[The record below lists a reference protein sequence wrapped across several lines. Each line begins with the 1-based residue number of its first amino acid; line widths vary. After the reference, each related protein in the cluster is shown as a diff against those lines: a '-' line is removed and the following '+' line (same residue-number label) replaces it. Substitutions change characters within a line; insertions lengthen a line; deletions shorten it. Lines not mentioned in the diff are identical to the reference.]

1 METQTAEKSQ
11 FPLFP
16 RLTEE
21 AANEAQAL
29 MDGFKAKMLKL
40 CEETLGQ
47 LYCDVSMYVESDH
60 WTNYRN
66 DLLAGL
72 RNYGN
77 RKIQASYDFAKIR
90 RAIFDEYRAELI
102 ADINQDLLEE
112 IDELKKT
119 ISREREYSRR

>member
-1 METQTAEKSQ
+1 METQADEKSQ
-11 FPLFP
+11 YPLFP

-21 AANEAQAL
+21 AADEAQAL
-29 MDGFKAKMLKL
+29 MDGFKTKMLKL

-47 LYCDVSMYVESDH
+47 LYCEVSVYIESDH
-60 WTNYRN
+60 WANYRN
-66 DLLAGL
+66 DLLDGL

-90 RAIFDEYRAELI
+90 RAIFDEYRDEII

-119 ISREREYSRR
+119 ISREREYARR

>member
-1 METQTAEKSQ
+1 
-11 FPLFP
+11 
-16 RLTEE
+16 
-21 AANEAQAL
+21 
-29 MDGFKAKMLKL
+29 MLKL

-47 LYCDVSMYVESDH
+47 LYCDVSMYIESDH

-72 RNYGN
+72 QNYGN

-112 IDELKKT
+112 IDELKKAL
-119 ISREREYSRR
+119 SREREYKRL